1 MRSHHLRAAAGAGV
15 YSGNIAVTHASS
27 PYISVY
33 SWTSGQGFGTKY
45 SDPSTTPTGTGYGVA
60 WSPDGSDIA
69 VEQGDS
75 P

>member
-15 YSGNIAVTHASS
+15 YSGNIAVVHQSS
-27 PYISVY
+27 LFITAYP
-33 SWTSGQGFGTKY
+33 WTSGQGFGTKY
-45 SDPSTTPTGTGYGVA
+45 SDPSTLPTSTGYSVA

-69 VEQGDS
+69 VAHLNS